1 MLICTNVLT
10 MISINLFCYCGKV
23 FPYEYMDDWEKFNET
38 LSPQK
43 EDFYSH
49 INMKYITD
57 ADYTY
62 IKSVH
67 KDFSKL
73 KIKNVQ
79 SDTSY
84 LADVFNSFWNMCL

>member
-1 MLICTNVLT
+1 
-10 MISINLFCYCGKV
+10 
-23 FPYEYMDDWEKFNET
+23 MDDWEKFNET

-62 IKSVH
+62 IKRVH

>member
-1 MLICTNVLT
+1 
-10 MISINLFCYCGKV
+10 
-23 FPYEYMDDWEKFNET
+23 
-38 LSPQK
+38 
-43 EDFYSH
+43 
-49 INMKYITD
+49 MKYITD

-62 IKSVH
+62 IKRVH